1 MRLSSTR
8 SAPPAMSSS
17 RAMRRVEPH
26 AQVARV
32 VTGKGSKSSISS
44 LIRQVESESSGKLG
58 INDSGGRRNYAGGND
73 GGSGGVGREELTYGD
88 VWVGREDVI
97 FEGSVS
103 AENSSQTGSLGRES
117 RVGKSSS
124 GNEGSMVRTGRGKV
138 GANDEEE
145 SGAEKKDRRKVG
157 GGSVVRG
164 VQSLVQS
171 GLMRSRHGGLLS
183 GGLFGKG
190 GSKLVMWPVGVE
202 PRVVYAWESRGE
214 MADGHGGGGL
224 RGTLLCKM
232 GAGYR
237 AWDVVRGGESVCV
250 RIVGWYWGGG
260 CGGGGDVERI
270 GIYSVVDG
278 VKVGVHDECEGGSV
292 VRGYHY
298 VSEGR
303 GVAVGR
309 VVEEG
314 SLLMLKVGLRWVG
327 GEVGGEVKW
336 KVAEKGTEMRGG
348 GAVLRFG
355 YYFFLDEPCGVRLF
369 TNTDTPEHVRL
380 VARRTGDGT
389 VDEETSRGLTYII
402 VRVGGD

>member
-1 MRLSSTR
+1 M
-8 SAPPAMSSS
+8 
-17 RAMRRVEPH
+17 
-26 AQVARV
+26 
-32 VTGKGSKSSISS
+32 SS
-44 LIRQVESESSGKLG
+44 LIRQVESESSGVRRS
-58 INDSGGRRNYAGGND
+58 NNNGGRRSDMDGD
-73 GGSGGVGREELTYGD
+73 GGGGKGGREELTYKDMWIGID
-88 VWVGREDVI
+88 DVI

-103 AENSSQTGSLGRES
+103 VENSSQTGSLELES
-117 RVGKSSS
+117 RMGKS
-124 GNEGSMVRTGRGKV
+124 GGRNEGGIFRTRRGKM
-138 GANDEEE
+138 GGIGEEDG
-145 SGAEKKDRRKVG
+145 SGEKGNRNKKA
-157 GGSVVRG
+157 GSGPVARG

-171 GLMRSRHGGLLS
+171 GRMRSGHGSLL
-183 GGLFGKG
+183 GVGLFGKG
-190 GSKLVMWPVGVE
+190 GGKLVMWPVGVE

-250 RIVGWYWGGG
+250 RIVGWHWGNGGG
-260 CGGGGDVERI
+260 WSEDVGRI
-270 GIYSVVDG
+270 GVYSVVDG
-278 VKVGVHDECEGGSV
+278 VRVGVHDECDGGGV
-292 VRGYHY
+292 VQGYHY

-309 VVEEG
+309 IVEEG

-336 KVAEKGTEMRGG
+336 KVAERGGEMRGG

-355 YYFFLDEPCGVRLF
+355 YYFFLDKPCGMRLF

-380 VARRTGDGT
+380 VAKKVGEGGI
-389 VDEETSRGLTYII
+389 DEETSRGLTYII